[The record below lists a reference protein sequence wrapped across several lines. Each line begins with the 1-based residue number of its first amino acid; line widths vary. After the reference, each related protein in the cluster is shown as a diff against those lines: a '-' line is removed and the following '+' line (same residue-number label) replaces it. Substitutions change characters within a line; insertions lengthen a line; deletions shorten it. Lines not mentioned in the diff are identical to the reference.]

1 MATIFG
7 DVQYTQVMGHLNTF
21 NNPGPRWPKMAQDGP
36 RLIDADPIL
45 HIFISQTIQ
54 RHLASVEDLFQ
65 GALANRVLKL
75 WEWRIACIAL

>member
-1 MATIFG
+1 
-7 DVQYTQVMGHLNTF
+7 
-21 NNPGPRWPKMAQDGP
+21 MAQDGP

-65 GALANRVLKL
+65 GALADRVLKL
-75 WEWRIACIAL
+75 